1 MSTNADDHRF
11 DKYANKEYVLQ
22 LEAEVQKLF
31 PDITLTI
38 LSSSINP
45 YKNTREAYVSRITLP
60 VKGNKDKFIRLEKFG
75 WCKMWTRKI
84 RGHMCRTFD
93 FCYSTFEQKQRNW
106 D

>member
-11 DKYANKEYVLQ
+11 DKYANKEYILQ

-75 WCKMWTRKI
+75 WCKM
-84 RGHMCRTFD
+84 
-93 FCYSTFEQKQRNW
+93 
-106 D
+106 